1 MVTPAQ
7 LAGAMTVATRRRAR
21 QQDPGAAVAP
31 FRSVITGLR
40 EVPND
45 GLDYGLLRYVG
56 RVPELAAEPQ
66 IQFSYLGRLDLGGAA
81 DRPWSLLTER
91 YLDARLIDPEPDLPL
106 PFAVHISS
114 FGAATPDDSQP
125 ITDVRWSDALF
136 APTEL
141 DALTHLWQRSVAA
154 LAERLGAGDHPLNG
168 FVSHR
173 RSVSV

>member
-1 MVTPAQ
+1 M
-7 LAGAMTVATRRRAR
+7 
-21 QQDPGAAVAP
+21 
-31 FRSVITGLR
+31 ITGLR

-114 FGAATPDDSQP
+114 LAPPPPTTRSRSPTRDGAMPCSRPPNSTP
-125 ITDVRWSDALF
+125 
-136 APTEL
+136 
-141 DALTHLWQRSVAA
+141 
-154 LAERLGAGDHPLNG
+154 
-168 FVSHR
+168 
-173 RSVSV
+173 